1 MCSVGQ
7 SDTVTPYSDSRLHQ
21 DSADVIVI
29 GAGPAGCAAALRLA
43 QQEHRVILLER
54 QGIATSSRDRL
65 RSGEGLI
72 PRTLRE
78 LSDLGIA
85 VCDAPWALS
94 RIQRIRTVRQNGVV
108 KTNAID
114 RMGGIIQIDR
124 ARFEDALRDA
134 AEQAGAD
141 VRLGWR
147 VRQFY
152 HHSPDRIAG
161 VVVQPPGDQ
170 PACVL
175 RAPFVMDASGRN
187 ALSLRSLDLRIRA
200 GAGDF
205 GAVVMFF
212 DQADE
217 LEPDVWEL
225 HLFGSDQLSVVQL
238 SQIEPGIVRCGLGVH
253 SSLQLRTLG
262 HSQSLFWSQIAQ
274 HPALG
279 CRLQRSQIV
288 RRPYVRAGI
297 GYRVR
302 QVTFDGL
309 LLIGDA
315 AGYVNPLF
323 GDGILRA
330 LLSAKQAV
338 AAVSMAL
345 RQDDCSRAG
354 LASYE
359 RRHMLR
365 ARLDATLLTMLRGMS
380 RRPELLLQL
389 TSLDWV
395 RHALFSALLRK

>member
-1 MCSVGQ
+1 MNRTGQ
-7 SDTVTPYSDSRLHQ
+7 PDTMTPYIDSRTGQ
-21 DSADVIVI
+21 GSADVIVI
-29 GAGPAGCAAALRLA
+29 GGGPAGCAAALRLA
-43 QQEHRVILLER
+43 QQEYRVILLER
-54 QGIATSSRDRL
+54 QCSATPSRDRL

-78 LSDLGIA
+78 LIDLGIPVA
-85 VCDAPWALS
+85 DAPWALS
-94 RIQRIRTVRQNGVV
+94 HIQQIRTVRQNGAT
-108 KTNAID
+108 KTDPID
-114 RMGGIIQIDR
+114 RQGGILQIDR
-124 ARFEDALRDA
+124 VCFEDGLRDA
-134 AEQAGAD
+134 AEHAGAD

-147 VRQFY
+147 VRQF
-152 HHSPDRIAG
+152 HHAADRIAG
-161 VVVQPPGDQ
+161 VVVQPPGGQ

-175 RAPFVMDASGRN
+175 RAPIVIDAGGRN
-187 ALSLRSLDLRIRA
+187 ALSLRSFDLRVRA
-200 GAGDF
+200 GTGDF

-212 DQADE
+212 DQADR

-225 HLFGSDQLSVVQL
+225 HMFGTGQLSVVQL
-238 SQIEPGIVRCGLGVH
+238 SQIEPGIVRCGLGVP

-262 HSQSLFWSQIAQ
+262 HSQNLFWSQIAQ
-274 HPALG
+274 HPALA
-279 CRLQRSQIV
+279 CRLQRSQLV
-288 RRPYVRAGI
+288 QRPYVRAGI

-330 LLSAKQAV
+330 LVSAKQAA
-338 AAVSMAL
+338 AAVNLAL
-345 RQDDCSRAG
+345 RQGNCSRAG
-354 LASYE
+354 LVGYE

-365 ARLDATLLTMLRGMS
+365 ARLDAILLKLLEGMS